1 MANKINELK
10 WSKTEK
16 LAAKRAFHTAYD
28 RECEAITAKL
38 QKMIASAKESG
49 DIWRIHD
56 YLSEQREKTDC
67 KYDYRY
73 SILLRVFARLMKEGW
88 LTEADLD
95 GVQEDKIEKIKSLAR
110 R

>member
-1 MANKINELK
+1 MNQLK

-16 LAAKRAFHTAYD
+16 LAARRAFETAYR

-38 QKMIASAKESG
+38 REMTASIQGSA

-56 YLSEQREKTDC
+56 YLTEKREKTDY
-67 KYDYRY
+67 KYGYRY
-73 SILLRVFARLMKEGW
+73 SILIPVFARLMKEGW

-95 GVQEDKIEKIKSLAR
+95 GLQDDKIDKIKSSASL
-110 R
+110 

>member
-1 MANKINELK
+1 MMNELK

-16 LAAKRAFHTAYD
+16 FAAKRAFETAYD

-38 QKMIASAKESG
+38 QEMIASVKDSA
-49 DIWRIHD
+49 DIWHIHD
-56 YLSEQREKTDC
+56 YLTEEREKTDH

-73 SILLRVFARLMKEGW
+73 SILISVFAKLVKEEW

-95 GVQEDKIEKIKSLAR
+95 GLQGDKIDKIKSLASQ
-110 R
+110 

>member
-1 MANKINELK
+1 MNRLK

-16 LAAKRAFHTAYD
+16 LAAKRAFETAYS

-38 QKMIASAKESG
+38 QEMIASIKGSA

-56 YLSEQREKTDC
+56 YLTEQREKTDH

-73 SILLRVFARLMKEGW
+73 SILIRVFARLMKEGW
-88 LTEADLD
+88 LREADFD
-95 GVQEDKIEKIKSLAR
+95 GLQDDKIDKIKSLASL
-110 R
+110 